1 MKWQLGHKNSGAG
14 LSATN
19 STPVTRAKVETPKQ
33 ASTPQSGDIKGNVNS
48 KIYHFAHCSGYKT
61 MSDKN
66 AVLFKTESEAI
77 KAGYRLANNCKQP

>member
-1 MKWQLGHKNSGAG
+1 MHPTKI
-14 LSATN
+14 
-19 STPVTRAKVETPKQ
+19 ETSKQ
-33 ASTPQSGDIKGNVNS
+33 VNASQFEGIKGNINS